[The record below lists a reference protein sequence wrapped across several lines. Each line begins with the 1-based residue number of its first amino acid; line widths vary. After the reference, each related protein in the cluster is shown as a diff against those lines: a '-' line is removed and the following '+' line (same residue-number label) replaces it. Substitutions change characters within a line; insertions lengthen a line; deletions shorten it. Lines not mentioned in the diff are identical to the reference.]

1 MGDESPK
8 SKTGG
13 GDITTGGGGGNTPL
27 AIETDELSLRIAQI
41 LEKQPKHESE
51 RFLYQLLPTIDP
63 KLNDSNYSL
72 WARKIKLVLGGRGKW
87 HHVTGV
93 PEPPKPSDSEFP
105 LWEQF
110 DLQILSWII
119 DSMGSDLVGQFIEF
133 PTSRDLW
140 NGISRTYRSG
150 EDALQI
156 YDLHIRATRLI
167 QGDQTIEKYYQICQS
182 LWNEI
187 DRRDPNNMETPNDMM
202 KYNEKTQAFRL
213 YQFLHGVDVKFDA
226 VKRDLLKDIPLPSI
240 ETAYSALRREA
251 ARIIIINPPA
261 KNDDVVTG
269 LSTRNQTNRTSSNN
283 KPAKPKTNTQA
294 TSAPIDKTKL
304 KCEYC
309 HKVGH
314 QKQGCFELI
323 GYPEWYEKN
332 PKYLA
337 KGVKRGSAAASA
349 TATATASDDGDNQ
362 SEDLGFA
369 AVVRRGIRGGGS
381 RRETGGGS
389 RWNGGRSGSGQ
400 SSGGVRHGERRSDRS
415 KKAKIGPSDSPNNR
429 AATAAGTASHG
440 DRVTQPELAAEL
452 RTTAKKGGADQGEQ
466 TLGNPIL
473 GNLEDGEIG
482 PNLNGPSVGLYD
494 PDDLLL
500 DGLGKLNEDDDMDFL
515 NDPLCDPGPIP
526 DGKSV

>member
-1 MGDESPK
+1 MGDKSP
-8 SKTGG
+8 KTGG
-13 GDITTGGGGGNTPL
+13 GSGGTGGDGSGDTPL

-41 LEKQPKHESE
+41 LEKQPKRESE
-51 RFLYQLLPTIDP
+51 RFLYQPLPIIDP
-63 KLNDSNYSL
+63 KLNGSNYSL

-119 DSMGSDLVGQFIEF
+119 DSMSSDLVGQFIEF

-167 QGDQTIEKYYQICQS
+167 QGDQTIERYYQICQS

-251 ARIIIINPPA
+251 ARIVIINP
-261 KNDDVVTG
+261 KTRTDDVGSG
-269 LSTRNQTNRTSSNN
+269 LANRNQTNFNQ
-283 KPAKPKTNTQA
+283 KPAKPKNTQT
-294 TSAPIDKTKL
+294 TSSPIEKTKL
-304 KCEYC
+304 KCEHC
-309 HKVGH
+309 GKIGH
-314 QKQGCFELI
+314 QKQGCYELI
-323 GYPEWYEKN
+323 GY
-332 PKYLA
+332 
-337 KGVKRGSAAASA
+337 
-349 TATATASDDGDNQ
+349 
-362 SEDLGFA
+362 
-369 AVVRRGIRGGGS
+369 
-381 RRETGGGS
+381 
-389 RWNGGRSGSGQ
+389 
-400 SSGGVRHGERRSDRS
+400 
-415 KKAKIGPSDSPNNR
+415 
-429 AATAAGTASHG
+429 
-440 DRVTQPELAAEL
+440 
-452 RTTAKKGGADQGEQ
+452 
-466 TLGNPIL
+466 
-473 GNLEDGEIG
+473 
-482 PNLNGPSVGLYD
+482 
-494 PDDLLL
+494 
-500 DGLGKLNEDDDMDFL
+500 
-515 NDPLCDPGPIP
+515 
-526 DGKSV
+526 